1 MVSEIYYAV
10 QPVYS
15 YDLVLQMEALFLFS
29 RSLHLVPR
37 LILLFKLSIEFAE
50 STESSLIGA
59 WSLSP
64 DEDVEGEITRDVLP
78 RRRLFKG
85 EGSGGGF
92 TEVGGVRS
100 WLDTVIIHPPDWG
113 LDFAVS
119 ASFSTSSFPS
129 FTFFSI
135 SPLSPSSFTGCK
147 PNLALLALSVYTFI
161 ATWVPFLISYPTE
174 PACILGHLPDRHR
187 LLTHFFILLPGAS

>member
-100 WLDTVIIHPPDWG
+100 WLDTVIIHPRTGAW
-113 LDFAVS
+113 
-119 ASFSTSSFPS
+119 
-129 FTFFSI
+129 I
-135 SPLSPSSFTGCK
+135 SPSP
-147 PNLALLALSVYTFI
+147 L
-161 ATWVPFLISYPTE
+161 PF
-174 PACILGHLPDRHR
+174 R
-187 LLTHFFILLPGAS
+187 LLPFPLSLSSPYLR